1 MMSADHWRKL
11 ELLFNLVEV
20 MDDPPRRSAMVGYAS
35 VARDASLTGVFPLS
49 IINRGREK
57 EEGDRKRRG
66 EVQ

>member
-1 MMSADHWRKL
+1 
-11 ELLFNLVEV
+11 